1 MKLALL
7 TAAWLAGL
15 GLGLRLDAPALPFL
29 LLLLACP
36 PVGFMLRLSH
46 RPVTPALLAA
56 VGLLGLL
63 HAGASSGPVDLFPVR
78 DGQNVTLTG
87 RIVDDPITL
96 DRHTRFKLAVDS
108 IASIESSESSMRPV
122 PASGNVLA
130 YVSTP
135 YPQAAGQG
143 TDPIRYGTLVRIR
156 GTFERPAPLED
167 FDYSA
172 FLSGQGISGVLWVR
186 ETELLPLQRR
196 PPVTRAMA
204 WIFDVRGRLSASLD
218 QGLGQPQSALA
229 NAFLLGRR
237 ESLSEDVTG
246 NFRATG
252 GAHLLAISGL
262 HVGILL
268 VMTLALGGLAL
279 GRRRGAYLLVPLLAI
294 WLYALLSGLPLSVVR
309 AAVMGSVYL
318 AALALG
324 RPRSILPAL
333 ALSAGVMAAIDPKV
347 LEQISFQLS
356 FTAMAGIA
364 LALPYQARAAERMEE
379 RVRLAGP
386 WWWQWV
392 WQTARWLAPALIIS
406 VAATLATWPLIAFIF
421 NRVPLLGIVT
431 TLLAMPALPFIL
443 IGSVA
448 TAIGGLVHPIIG
460 QGLGWIAW
468 LPISY
473 LLSLT
478 SNMPAVTAPVS
489 WAGTSLIWVWYA
501 ALAGLLLLPGRL
513 AKGKLR
519 ATVPNPT
526 ELMAED
532 GQRPVRRAAPPAG
545 LMLLSVALVVGASV
559 LWSQLLSRPDGNLRV
574 YFLDVGQ
581 GDSTLIV
588 TPSGKQVLVDGG
600 PGAESAAESLSGK
613 LPLGDRSLDLVV
625 LTHLDDDHSRGLLAI
640 LERYS
645 VGALIVGNR
654 MADSPRF
661 TPWQAVLDRRGIPR
675 IDVES
680 GFQVELEPGVAID
693 VLNPQ
698 RVESIRPPKD
708 RNNDSVVLR
717 LSYDRAR
724 FLLAAD
730 IEAEAEGFLAR
741 NSLDLDSA
749 VLKVSHHG
757 SGTSTTQLFLDRVS
771 PLVAVVSAGEDN
783 SFGHPAS
790 NVIDRLEGSVGAEG
804 VYRTDQHGTVE
815 ITTDGST
822 LWVRPEKQLPSAS
835 PE

>member
-15 GLGLRLDAPALPFL
+15 GLGLRLDVPALPLL

-36 PVGFMLRLSH
+36 PVGLLLRLLH
-46 RPVTPALLAA
+46 RPVAPALLAA

-96 DRHTRFKLAVDS
+96 YRHTRFTLAVDS
-108 IASIESSESSMRPV
+108 IASIESSGHPV
-122 PASGNVLA
+122 PASGKVLA

-135 YPQAAGQG
+135 YPRMTGQG
-143 TDPIRYGTLVRIR
+143 LGPIRYGHLVRIR

-167 FDYSA
+167 FNYSA
-172 FLSGQGISGVLWVR
+172 FLSSQGISGLLWVR

-204 WIFDVRGRLSASLD
+204 WIFNVRGRLSASLD
-218 QGLGQPQSALA
+218 QGLVQPQSALA

-237 ESLSEDVTG
+237 ESLPEDVTG

-252 GAHLLAISGL
+252 AAHLLAISGL

-268 VMTLALGGLAL
+268 VMTLTLGGLVL

-294 WLYALLSGLPLSVVR
+294 WLYALISGLPLSVVR

-347 LEQISFQLS
+347 LGQISFQLS

-364 LALPYQARAAERMEE
+364 LALPYEARAAERTEE
-379 RVRLAGP
+379 RMRLAGP
-386 WWWQWV
+386 WWRQWI

-406 VAATLATWPLIAFIF
+406 VAATLATWPLIAFNF

-443 IGSVA
+443 IGSLA
-448 TAIGGLVHPIIG
+448 TAIGGLVHPLIG

-473 LLSLT
+473 LLSVT
-478 SNMPAVTAPVS
+478 SNMLAVMAPIS
-489 WAGTSLIWVWYA
+489 WAGTSLIWVWYG
-501 ALAGLLLLPGRL
+501 ALAVLLLLPGRL
-513 AKGKLR
+513 AKWKLR
-519 ATVPNPT
+519 ATVPEPT
-526 ELMAED
+526 ELVAED
-532 GQRPVRRAAPPAG
+532 GPRPVRQAAPSAG
-545 LMLLSVALVVGASV
+545 LMLLSVALVMGASV

-661 TPWQAVLDRRGIPR
+661 TPWQAVLDRRGIQR

-698 RVESIRPPKD
+698 RAEGVWHPVD

-717 LSYDRAR
+717 LVYDRAR

-741 NSLDLDSA
+741 NSPDLDSA

-757 SGTSTTQLFLDRVS
+757 GGTSTTERFLDRVS

-790 NVIDRLEGSVGAEG
+790 NVIDRLEGSVGVEG

-815 ITTDGST
+815 IITDGST

>member
-1 MKLALL
+1 MKLTLL

-15 GLGLRLDAPALPFL
+15 GLGLRLDVPALPFL

-36 PVGFMLRLSH
+36 PVGLLLRLLH
-46 RPVTPALLAA
+46 KPVTPALLAA

-63 HAGASSGPVDLFPVR
+63 HAGASSGPVELFPVR

-96 DRHTRFKLAVDS
+96 DRHTRFTLAVDS
-108 IASIESSESSMRPV
+108 IASIDSSESSMRPV
-122 PASGNVLA
+122 PASGKVLA
-130 YVSTP
+130 YVSTH
-135 YPQAAGQG
+135 YPQTAGQG
-143 TDPIRYGTLVRIR
+143 MDPIRYGNLVRIR
-156 GTFERPAPLED
+156 GTFERPEPLED

-172 FLSGQGISGVLWVR
+172 FLSSQGISGLLWVR

-204 WIFDVRGRLSASLD
+204 WIFNVRGRLSASLD
-218 QGLGQPQSALA
+218 QGLVQPQSALA

-237 ESLSEDVTG
+237 ESLPEDVTG

-252 GAHLLAISGL
+252 TAHLLAISGL

-268 VMTLALGGLAL
+268 VMTLTLGGLAL
-279 GRRRGAYLLVPLLAI
+279 GRRRGAYLLGPLLAI
-294 WLYALLSGLPLSVVR
+294 WLYALISGLPLSVVR
-309 AAVMGSVYL
+309 SAVMGSVYL

-333 ALSAGVMAAIDPKV
+333 ALSAGVMAAVDPKV
-347 LEQISFQLS
+347 LGQLSFQLS
-356 FTAMAGIA
+356 FAAMAGIA
-364 LALPYQARAAERMEE
+364 LALPYQARAAERLEE
-379 RVRLAGP
+379 RVRQAGP
-386 WWWQWV
+386 WWRQWS
-392 WQTARWLAPALIIS
+392 WQTARWLAAALIVS
-406 VAATLATWPLIAFIF
+406 VAATLATWPLIAFNF

-443 IGSVA
+443 IGSLA
-448 TAIGGLVHPIIG
+448 TAIGGLVHPLIG

-478 SNMPAVTAPVS
+478 SNMPAVTVPVS

-519 ATVPNPT
+519 ATAPDPT
-526 ELMAED
+526 ELVAEE
-532 GQRPVRRAAPPAG
+532 GQRLGRLAAPPAG

-559 LWSQLLSRPDGNLRV
+559 LWSQLLSSPDGNLRV

-625 LTHLDDDHSRGLLAI
+625 LTHLDDDHSRGLFAI

-645 VGALIVGNR
+645 VGALMVGNR

-661 TPWQAVLDRRGIPR
+661 IPWQAVLDRRGIPR

-680 GFQVELEPGVAID
+680 GFQVQLEPGVVMD

-698 RVESIRPPKD
+698 RAEGVWPPED
-708 RNNDSVVLR
+708 RNNDSIVLR
-717 LSYDRAR
+717 LVYDRAR

-783 SFGHPAS
+783 SFGHPAP
-790 NVIDRLEGSVGAEG
+790 NVIDRLEGSVGVEG
-804 VYRTDQHGTVE
+804 VYRTDQHCTVE
-815 ITTDGST
+815 IITDGST
-822 LWVRPEKQLPSAS
+822 LWVRPEKQLPSGS

>member
-15 GLGLRLDAPALPFL
+15 GLGLRLDVPALPFL

-36 PVGFMLRLSH
+36 PVGLLLRLLH
-46 RPVTPALLAA
+46 KPVTPALLAA

-63 HAGASSGPVDLFPVR
+63 HAGSLSGPADLLPVR

-87 RIVDDPITL
+87 RVVDDPITL
-96 DRHTRFKLAVDS
+96 DRHTRFTLAVDS
-108 IASIESSESSMRPV
+108 IASIKSPESSGSPV
-122 PASGNVLA
+122 SASGKVLA

-135 YPQAAGQG
+135 YPQAPGQG
-143 TDPIRYGTLVRIR
+143 MDPIRYGNLVRIR
-156 GTFERPAPLED
+156 GTFERPEPLED

-172 FLSGQGISGVLWVR
+172 FLSSQGISGLLWVR
-186 ETELLPLQRR
+186 ETELLPVQHR
-196 PPVTRAMA
+196 PPVTWAMA

-218 QGLGQPQSALA
+218 RGLVQPQSALA

-237 ESLSEDVTG
+237 ESIPEEVTG

-252 GAHLLAISGL
+252 TAHLLAISGL

-268 VMTLALGGLAL
+268 VMTLTLGGLAL

-294 WLYALLSGLPLSVVR
+294 WLYALMSGLPLSVVR

-333 ALSAGVMAAIDPKV
+333 ALSAGVMAAVDPKV
-347 LEQISFQLS
+347 LGQISFQLS

-364 LALPYQARAAERMEE
+364 LALPYQARVAERMEE
-379 RVRLAGP
+379 RVRLAGS
-386 WWWQWV
+386 WWRQWS
-392 WQTARWLAPALIIS
+392 WQTARWLAPALIVS
-406 VAATLATWPLIAFIF
+406 VAATLATWPLIAFNF

-431 TLLAMPALPFIL
+431 TLLTMPALPVIL
-443 IGSVA
+443 TGSLA
-448 TAIGGLVHPIIG
+448 TAIGGLVHPLIG
-460 QGLGWIAW
+460 QGFGWIAW

-513 AKGKLR
+513 AKWKLR
-519 ATVPNPT
+519 VVAPNPT

-532 GQRPVRRAAPPAG
+532 GQRPVRQVAPTAG
-545 LMLLSVALVVGASV
+545 LMLLSIALVVGASV
-559 LWSQLLSRPDGNLRV
+559 LWSQLLSKPDGNLRV

-588 TPSGKQVLVDGG
+588 TPRGKQVMVDGG

-625 LTHLDDDHSRGLLAI
+625 LTHLDDDHSRGLFAI

-645 VGALIVGNR
+645 VGALMVGNR

-661 TPWQAVLDRRGIPR
+661 TPWQAVLDRRGIRR

-680 GFQVELEPGVAID
+680 GFQVELEPGVVID

-698 RVESIRPPKD
+698 RAEGIWPPKD

-717 LSYDRAR
+717 LVYERAR

-741 NSLDLDSA
+741 NSPDLDSA

-757 SGTSTTQLFLDRVS
+757 SGTSTTRLFLDRVS
-771 PLVAVVSAGEDN
+771 PLVAVVSAGKDN
-783 SFGHPAS
+783 SFGHPDP
-790 NVIDRLEGSVGAEG
+790 NVIDRLEGSVGVEG

-815 ITTDGST
+815 IITDGST
-822 LWVRPEKQLPSAS
+822 LWVRAEKQLPSAS

>member
-36 PVGFMLRLSH
+36 PVGFMLRLLH
-46 RPVTPALLAA
+46 RPVAPALLAA

-63 HAGASSGPVDLFPVR
+63 HAGASSGPVELFPVR

-108 IASIESSESSMRPV
+108 IASIESSEFSMRPV
-122 PASGNVLA
+122 PASGKVLF

-135 YPQAAGQG
+135 YPQTAGQG
-143 TDPIRYGTLVRIR
+143 TDPIRYGNLVRIR
-156 GTFERPAPLED
+156 GTFERPEPLED

-172 FLSGQGISGVLWVR
+172 FLSSQGISGLMWVR

-204 WIFDVRGRLSASLD
+204 WIFNVRGRLSASLD
-218 QGLGQPQSALA
+218 QGLVQPQSALA

-237 ESLSEDVTG
+237 ESLPEDVTG

-252 GAHLLAISGL
+252 AAHLLAISGL

-268 VMTLALGGLAL
+268 VMTLTLGGLAL

-294 WLYALLSGLPLSVVR
+294 WLYALISGLPLSVVR

-333 ALSAGVMAAIDPKV
+333 ALSAGVMAAVDPKV
-347 LEQISFQLS
+347 LGQISFQLS

-364 LALPYQARAAERMEE
+364 LALPYQAKAAERLEE
-379 RVRLAGP
+379 RVRQAGP
-386 WWWQWV
+386 WWRQWS
-392 WQTARWLAPALIIS
+392 WQTARWLAAALIVS
-406 VAATLATWPLIAFIF
+406 VAATLATWPLIAFNF

-443 IGSVA
+443 IGSLA
-448 TAIGGLVHPIIG
+448 TAIGGLVHPLIG

-478 SNMPAVTAPVS
+478 SNMPAVTVPVS

-513 AKGKLR
+513 AKWKLR
-519 ATVPNPT
+519 ATVPDPT

-532 GQRPVRRAAPPAG
+532 GQRPVRQAAPPAG

-625 LTHLDDDHSRGLLAI
+625 LTHLDDDHGRGLFAI

-645 VGALIVGNR
+645 VGALMVGNR

-680 GFQVELEPGVAID
+680 GFQVQLEPGVVMN

-698 RVESIRPPKD
+698 RVEGIWPPKD

-717 LSYDRAR
+717 LVYDRAR
-724 FLLAAD
+724 FLLTAD

-783 SFGHPAS
+783 SFGHPDP
-790 NVIDRLEGSVGAEG
+790 NVIDRLEGSVGVEG
-804 VYRTDQHGTVE
+804 VYRTDQHGTLE
-815 ITTDGST
+815 IITDGST
-822 LWVRPEKQLPSAS
+822 LWVRTEKQLPSAS